1 MKALILSFFAVI
13 LGYSLIFDEG
23 KTVDQPVIK
32 DSNSVYVDRPIN
44 MQISDSIVIYKDQ
57 TASVLWI
64 LVRVCC
70 LPVFFSITFSHLY
83 HALSWNIRSFWG
95 EIYDL
100 FGKKKVIARCMR
112 VFLPKRRKPGCCN
125 RFCSNSGSSRC

>member
-1 MKALILSFFAVI
+1 MKALILSFFAEI

-57 TASVLWI
+57 TASVL
-64 LVRVCC
+64 
-70 LPVFFSITFSHLY
+70 
-83 HALSWNIRSFWG
+83 
-95 EIYDL
+95 
-100 FGKKKVIARCMR
+100 
-112 VFLPKRRKPGCCN
+112 
-125 RFCSNSGSSRC
+125 